1 MFLCFF
7 YNAFAQTIIADGLYG
22 QELLDYIVN
31 NYKTSTTLGYT
42 ACRDTMYAVID
53 LKEGNQLSCIYSDY
67 TITLDLSQDPST
79 DAYNKGINCEHT
91 FPQSYGAGS
100 EPQRSDMHHL
110 FPCKINVNSSRGN
123 DPFGMIPDENTDKW
137 YWKEIVLET
146 IPPDSI
152 DEYAEKENDDPDKFE
167 PREENKGNV
176 ARAMFYFGAIYNDVA
191 DSSFFEQQKDVLLQW
206 HYYDPVDSVE
216 YNRTWKI
223 AAYQDSLPNPFVI
236 DSTLARR
243 IWYYLPSP
251 EIINIYIQIDSIFI
265 EWSSVE
271 GATSYKVY
279 SSDNPESGF
288 EEDTTGI
295 FNGTSWTTSNVNEKR
310 FYYVTAH
317 SDPPVAMSRKSKKNI
332 IYRGEK

>member
-1 MFLCFF
+1 MKIIRILIWFFLVFLCFF
-7 YNAFAQTIIADGLYG
+7 NNASAQTTIADSLNGEALLNFIIA
-22 QELLDYIVN
+22 
-31 NYKTSTTLGYT
+31 NYKTTFTLGYT

-53 LKEGNQLSCIYSDY
+53 LKPGNKLSCIYSDY
-67 TITLDLSQDPST
+67 TITLDLSQDPSI

-100 EPQRSDMHHL
+100 EPQKSDIHHL

-123 DPFGMIPDENTDKW
+123 DPFGEIPDENTDRW
-137 YWKEIVLET
+137 YWKEIVLLT
-146 IPPDSI
+146 VPADSV

-167 PREENKGNV
+167 PREENKGNI

-216 YNRTWKI
+216 FERTWKI

-251 EIINIYIQIDSIFI
+251 EITNIYIQNNSIFI
-265 EWSSVE
+265 VWSSVD

-279 SSDNPESGF
+279 SSDDPYTGF
-288 EEDTTGI
+288 VEDTSGS
-295 FNGTSWTTSNVNEKR
+295 FAGESWSTSLINEKK
-310 FYYVTAH
+310 FYYVTA
-317 SDPPVAMSRKSKKNI
+317 VN
-332 IYRGEK
+332 

>member
-1 MFLCFF
+1 MRIIRILICIFSIFLCFF
-7 YNAFAQTIIADGLYG
+7 NNTFAQTIIADSLYG
-22 QELLDYIVN
+22 QELLNYIIT
-31 NYKTSTTLGYT
+31 NYKTTSTLGYT
-42 ACRDTMYAVID
+42 ACRDTLYAVID

-100 EPQRSDMHHL
+100 EPQKSDMHYL

-123 DPFGMIPDENTDKW
+123 DPFGEIPDENTDKW
-137 YWKEIVLET
+137 YWKDILLLIV
-146 IPPDSI
+146 PADSV

-167 PREENKGNV
+167 PREENKGNI

-216 YNRTWKI
+216 FERTWKI

-251 EIINIYIQIDSIFI
+251 EILNIYIQNDSIFI
-265 EWSSVE
+265 VWSSIE
-271 GATSYKVY
+271 GASSYKVY
-279 SSDNPESGF
+279 SSNEPYNNFQEDISGTF
-288 EEDTTGI
+288 IDTTW
-295 FNGTSWTTSNVNEKR
+295 FAPVVDEKK
-310 FYYVTAH
+310 FYYL
-317 SDPPVAMSRKSKKNI
+317 KSFRN
-332 IYRGEK
+332 